1 MTDLIVSPKI
11 AAEIISM
18 EQLRDSITVDER
30 GNVILPFGTRLIK
43 SNQIND
49 LTVIGIDR
57 QYALEFITSSDLI
70 MESDK
75 LIDRQMD
82 AFSVSCNLVFKK
94 LMADAVK
101 VLNMDKS

>member
-1 MTDLIVSPKI
+1 
-11 AAEIISM
+11 
-18 EQLRDSITVDER
+18 
-30 GNVILPFGTRLIK
+30 
-43 SNQIND
+43 
-49 LTVIGIDR
+49 
-57 QYALEFITSSDLI
+57 

>member
-1 MTDLIVSPKI
+1 MTKEETLFFRSEP
-11 AAEIISM
+11 
-18 EQLRDSITVDER
+18 
-30 GNVILPFGTRLIK
+30 RLIK